1 MVSASAL
8 TAQNVGVEEAD
19 QHFRLFWRSTSY
31 PSPLGGIR
39 VFVKEP
45 DVGWHESDSRKDGF
59 PAG

>member
-1 MVSASAL
+1 MVFASAL
-8 TAQNVGVEEAD
+8 TVQNIGAGEAD
-19 QHFRLFWRSTSY
+19 QHFRLFWRS
-31 PSPLGGIR
+31 SPLGGIR